1 MKNRIIRITAAILML
16 LMLLSSCAPATQ
28 GNDVTTD
35 DQTTEAP
42 ATEAPA
48 NDEVYIERPD
58 KEVKKI
64 LMIGNS
70 FCYYFTDEL
79 YGIASADGY
88 DLTVANLYKSGCLV
102 SEHWM
107 SGVMK
112 AKNESTYKDSKI
124 YELYTVTNKGRKK
137 VAAPNFDEALA
148 YDDWDVIT
156 LQQHFYPTMAK
167 DYDKCISDTKLYAG
181 KLFDHVKENNPEATL
196 YWHETWAYQV
206 GFDSKGETI
215 ADVATQTLTYENIKK
230 ASTVIAEDNEV
241 PMIPSADAWQ
251 LARADAR
258 VGDVLCA
265 DDFYHDGDVGGGQY
279 LNACVWY
286 EVLMGESCIG
296 NTWRPSREYTLS
308 EEKITALQEAA
319 HAAVA
324 AIYGPGYAK

>member
-1 MKNRIIRITAAILML
+1 MKKRIIRITAAILML
-16 LMLLSSCAPATQ
+16 LMLLSSCGPAAVPGEDVSSDVQSTEAP
-28 GNDVTTD
+28 
-35 DQTTEAP
+35 TTEADT
-42 ATEAPA
+42 A
-48 NDEVYIERPD
+48 VYIERPD

-124 YELYTVTNKGRKK
+124 YKLYTVTNKGRKE

-215 ADVATQTLTYENIKK
+215 TELNLRLKLVLGEFYSDVISDSIKVIEAILYGGVIPTEEQIEMLSK
-230 ASTVIAEDNEV
+230 AHKVLEKELKMRNNTVAYIFKRRFLLPIFNFS
-241 PMIPSADAWQ
+241 IKRKSK
-251 LARADAR
+251 
-258 VGDVLCA
+258 
-265 DDFYHDGDVGGGQY
+265 
-279 LNACVWY
+279 N
-286 EVLMGESCIG
+286 
-296 NTWRPSREYTLS
+296 
-308 EEKITALQEAA
+308 
-319 HAAVA
+319 
-324 AIYGPGYAK
+324 